1 MAVGPT
7 NSSPLA
13 PLSGGDRGR
22 VATQQGR
29 DTAGNLAQGGNLG
42 ASQSRVSAAQA
53 FGQGQDGR
61 AELLDDDGF
70 QRIVE
75 QATDRARQSNPNAA
89 RGSFVD
95 ILV

>member
-22 VATQQGR
+22 LATQQGR
-29 DTAGNLAQGGNLG
+29 DVTGNLPKGGNLG
-42 ASQSRVSAAQA
+42 ANQSRISVAEGL
-53 FGQGQDGR
+53 GQGQDGR
-61 AELLDDDGF
+61 AELVDEDGF

-75 QATDRARQSNPNAA
+75 QATDRARQGNPNAP

>member
-1 MAVGPT
+1 MAIGPT

-29 DTAGNLAQGGNLG
+29 DVAGNLQKGGNLG
-42 ASQSRVSAAQA
+42 ANQSRISAAEGV
-53 FGQGQDGR
+53 GQGQDGR
-61 AELLDDDGF
+61 AELVDDDGF